1 MSVDLRSIIRSIPDF
16 PKPGIMFRDVTPL
29 FGNPE
34 AFRQAV
40 DGLSAPFSGGTI
52 DAVAA
57 IESRGF
63 IFGGAM
69 AYNLGARFVPI
80 RKAGKLPYDT
90 HRAEYALEYGQGVL
104 EVHTDAVRKG
114 EKVLVVDD
122 LVATGGTAAATVE
135 LLGRMGADV
144 IGAAFLIELAFLPW
158 REKLKGIRSECLI
171 SYADENP

>member
-1 MSVDLRSIIRSIPDF
+1 MSLDLRSIIRNVPDF

-29 FGNPE
+29 FGHPA

-40 DGLSAPFSGGTI
+40 DALSAPFRANGI

-63 IFGGAM
+63 VFGGAM
-69 AYNLGARFVPI
+69 AYNLGARFIPI

-90 HRAEYALEYGQGVL
+90 YKAEYALEYGQGVL
-104 EVHTDAVRKG
+104 EVHTDAVTAG
-114 EKVLVVDD
+114 EKILLVDD
-122 LVATGGTAAATVE
+122 LVATGGTAAASIR
-135 LLGRMGADV
+135 LLRKMGAEV
-144 IGAAFLIELAFLPW
+144 VGCAFLIELAFLPW
-158 REKLKGIRSECLI
+158 REKLGDVRSECLI